1 MNGSLIEGVD
11 GSWEMTVGCGQ
22 FTKAVS
28 VCVTEFSVD
37 LLRKQLIQSV
47 EFCHAVLGSV

>member
-1 MNGSLIEGVD
+1 MAVLLKAVD
-11 GSWEMTVGCGQ
+11 GSWETTVGCGQ
-22 FTKAVS
+22 FTKAVP
-28 VCVTEFSVD
+28 VCVAESSVD